1 MDAGILESTGLSPSE
16 IAAYIAAVELGST
29 VASLIARK
37 ANLNRSNCYEALKR
51 LISKGLVTSVNK
63 NRKTFFEAVD
73 PKLLL
78 VLHKEKGENL
88 SKFVSELII
97 KKELAKQDEQKATIF
112 EDYDGIKAVF
122 EDILKVLKK
131 DSEYLVFG
139 AVDVPK
145 VFEQVNTYWTM
156 RRAKVGI
163 RLKIIYH
170 EEAKSFIQ
178 QTKKLPLTEMK
189 VLPKSY
195 VTPAAVNIYGNKTA
209 TIVWTEKPIAFVVKS
224 KEYSDSFRNYFNLLW
239 KIAKPA

>member
-88 SKFVSELII
+88 SKLLNFSLIKI
-97 KKELAKQDEQKATIF
+97 YYHVMSTFSSCRPPTSNTFFSPDEPHFRLDLKSLQSGRQK
-112 EDYDGIKAVF
+112 
-122 EDILKVLKK
+122 
-131 DSEYLVFG
+131 
-139 AVDVPK
+139 
-145 VFEQVNTYWTM
+145 
-156 RRAKVGI
+156 
-163 RLKIIYH
+163 
-170 EEAKSFIQ
+170 
-178 QTKKLPLTEMK
+178 
-189 VLPKSY
+189 
-195 VTPAAVNIYGNKTA
+195 IYGINK
-209 TIVWTEKPIAFVVKS
+209 
-224 KEYSDSFRNYFNLLW
+224 N
-239 KIAKPA
+239 